1 LDHIQLSPTILG
13 IALLAGLVELAW
25 RLGTKRGYDR
35 ADASASARMAVGHIL
50 VGLLNGFLIGLVFI
64 QISRWMPV
72 HWPLDDWRSWAVGF
86 VLVEFAYYWFH
97 RLSHKVRWAWA
108 THIVHHSVEELTLLS
123 SLRLGWTNFFS
134 LGWIVYVPV
143 VLAGFDIKLVL
154 TILAVD
160 LQYQYFLHT
169 EARIP
174 LGPLEWV
181 LNTPA
186 HHRVHHACNDRY
198 IDKNYG
204 GMVIVFDRLFG
215 TFAALKPGD
224 TLQYGLVHPLR
235 SRSTLELAFGG
246 WRRLFNDMRQAGSV
260 GAALRL
266 ALSRP

>member
-1 LDHIQLSPTILG
+1 LDRITLSPT
-13 IALLAGLVELAW
+13 ALAVMAFAMLAEATW
-25 RLGTKRGYDR
+25 RFTSGRGYDR
-35 ADASASARMAVGHIL
+35 ADAWGSVRIAIGHSL
-50 VGLLNGFLIGLVFI
+50 VALLNGLLIGLVFT
-64 QISRWMPV
+64 QVSRLMPV
-72 HWPLDDWRSWAVGF
+72 HWPLDDWRTWAAGF

-97 RLSHKVRWAWA
+97 RLSHQVRWAWA
-108 THIVHHSVEELTLLS
+108 THVVHHSVEQLTLLS

-143 VLAGFDIKLVL
+143 VVAGFDIKLVL
-154 TILAVD
+154 AILAID
-160 LQYQYFLHT
+160 LQYQFFLHT
-169 EARIP
+169 DAPIR

-186 HHRVHHACNDRY
+186 HHRVHHACNGAY

-215 TFAALKPGD
+215 TFAELKPGD

-235 SRSTLELAFGG
+235 SHSTLEIAFGG
-246 WRRLFNDMRQAGSV
+246 WRRLFGEMRQAGSV
-260 GAALRL
+260 GAAFRL